1 MIALTTK
8 CTELDHSL
16 SNDGELVDGVDL
28 PCEVIQPCSPRS
40 RHIPDAEETE
50 IVMVRRGFCPHEHR
64 TTAHRFLHHREAK
77 HFAIKLGTAS
87 RIAHVEH
94 RVIQTPNAWHG
105 RKATGLVMC
114 QSLVSASQ

>member
-1 MIALTTK
+1 
-8 CTELDHSL
+8 
-16 SNDGELVDGVDL
+16 
-28 PCEVIQPCSPRS
+28 
-40 RHIPDAEETE
+40 
-50 IVMVRRGFCPHEHR
+50 
-64 TTAHRFLHHREAK
+64 LHHREAK

-94 RVIQTPNAWHG
+94 RVIQTPNAWHR